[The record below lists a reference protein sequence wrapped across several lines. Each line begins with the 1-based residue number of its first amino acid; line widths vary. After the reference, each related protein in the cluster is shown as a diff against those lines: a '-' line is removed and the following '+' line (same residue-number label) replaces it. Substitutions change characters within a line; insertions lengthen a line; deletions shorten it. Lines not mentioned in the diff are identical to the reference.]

1 MILPIQYVIK
11 KLHLYEHF
19 CKDIHENLQSI
30 NIDETPVICAYICT
44 ALMMLYS
51 NLHSLDDVV
60 FKSAQP

>member
-1 MILPIQYVIK
+1 MNI
-11 KLHLYEHF
+11 F
-19 CKDIHENLQSI
+19 RKDIHENLQSM

-51 NLHSLDDVV
+51 NLHSFDDVV